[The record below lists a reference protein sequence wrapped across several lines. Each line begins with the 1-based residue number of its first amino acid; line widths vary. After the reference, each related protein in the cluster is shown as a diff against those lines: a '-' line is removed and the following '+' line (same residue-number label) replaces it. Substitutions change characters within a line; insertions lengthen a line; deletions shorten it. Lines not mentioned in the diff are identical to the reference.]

1 MAALRGGGHDGA
13 VRVLV
18 VEDEETLADAIARG
32 LRREGMAVDVAS
44 DGGAALEKA
53 ATNGY
58 DVVVLDR
65 DLPVVHG
72 DDVCRSLISSS
83 PAPGA
88 AEIPRILMLTAS
100 GELDDR
106 VAGLMLGADD
116 YLGKPFA
123 FAELVARIRALGRRG
138 SLAVKP
144 VLEVGDVVLDPARH
158 FVTRAGRPL
167 PVTRKELAVLEVL
180 IRAGGAVVS
189 AEQLL
194 ERVWDEHADPFT
206 NTIRVTVGNLRR
218 KLGDPPVIETVVGS
232 GYRMLFPGDTPA
244 PPGTP

>member
-1 MAALRGGGHDGA
+1 MGG

-18 VEDEETLADAIARG
+18 VEDEDALADAIARG
-32 LRREGMAVDVAS
+32 LRREGMAVDVAG
-44 DGGAALEKA
+44 DGGVALEKA

-58 DVVVLDR
+58 DVVILDR
-65 DLPVVHG
+65 DLPVLHG
-72 DDVCRSLISSS
+72 DDVCRKLIASS

-88 AEIPRILMLTAS
+88 AEVPRILMLTAS
-100 GELDDR
+100 GDLDDR
-106 VAGLMLGADD
+106 VDGLTLGADD

-123 FAELVARIRALGRRG
+123 FSELVARIRALSRRG
-138 SLAVKP
+138 GLAVKP
-144 VLEVGDVVLDPARH
+144 VLEVGDVVVDPARH

-189 AEQLL
+189 PEQLL

-206 NTIRVTVGNLRR
+206 NTIRVTVMNLRR

-232 GYRMLFPGDTPA
+232 GYRIPSSSGDSPE
-244 PPGTP
+244 PPGP

>member
-1 MAALRGGGHDGA
+1 MAALHRGGHHGA
-13 VRVLV
+13 VRVLI
-18 VEDEETLADAIARG
+18 VEDEEVLAEAIARG
-32 LRREGMAVDVAS
+32 LRREGMAVDVAG
-44 DGGAALEKA
+44 DGGVALEKA

-72 DDVCRSLISSS
+72 DDVCRTLIASS

-100 GELDDR
+100 GDLDDR
-106 VAGLMLGADD
+106 VDGLTLGADD

-123 FAELVARIRALGRRG
+123 FAELVARIRALSRRG

-144 VLEVGDVVLDPARH
+144 VLEIGDVVLDPARH
-158 FVTRAGRPL
+158 YVTRAGHPL
-167 PVTRKELAVLEVL
+167 PVTRKEMAVLEVL

-206 NTIRVTVGNLRR
+206 NTIRVTVMNLRR

-232 GYRMLFPGDTPA
+232 GYRVVSP
-244 PPGTP
+244 